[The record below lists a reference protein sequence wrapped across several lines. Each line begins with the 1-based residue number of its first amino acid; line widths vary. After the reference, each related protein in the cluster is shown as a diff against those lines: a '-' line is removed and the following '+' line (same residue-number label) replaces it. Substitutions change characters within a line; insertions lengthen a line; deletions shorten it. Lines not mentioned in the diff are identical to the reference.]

1 VKTTRFR
8 ALLALLAVLAIT
20 TAACA
25 SDGGDAEDAGTEAAE
40 DAGDAAEDA
49 ADAGDD
55 AASEADEALSEAE
68 QATSEAAASGDLG
81 LITEGTLLVGS
92 DIAFEPFESIVDG
105 EPVGF
110 DIDLMDEVANRIG
123 VEVEYQNTPFDTIFT
138 QLAGGQF
145 DAIISAITI
154 TDERDETID
163 FSEPYFA
170 ANQALAV
177 AEGSDLTGVAD
188 ITADTVIGVQA
199 ATTGADYALETFT
212 DATVQE
218 FPTSVDAFTA
228 LASGQIDGVFIDLP
242 VVGEQV
248 AQGNAVLAEEVD
260 TGELYGI
267 GVQEGNTA
275 LKAAVDEALASII
288 EDGTYA
294 EIYST
299 WFEGDVPAQF
309 AS

>member
-1 VKTTRFR
+1 MKITRFTWLV
-8 ALLALLAVLAIT
+8 ALMAVLALGA
-20 TAACA
+20 AACG
-25 SDGGDAEDAGTEAAE
+25 SDDGGDAATDDTEAIEDVASEAGDAVDEVADGAE
-40 DAGDAAEDA
+40 DALGEAEASAEEA
-49 ADAGDD
+49 AD
-55 AASEADEALSEAE
+55 
-68 QATSEAAASGDLG
+68 SGDLG
-81 LITEGTLLVGS
+81 LAAEGQMVVGS

-110 DIDLMDEVANRIG
+110 DIDLMDEIASRIG

-138 QLAGGQF
+138 QLASGAF

-170 ANQALAV
+170 ANQALATP
-177 AEGSDLTGVAD
+177 EGSDITGVAD
-188 ITADTVIGVQA
+188 LGSETVLAVQA
-199 ATTGADYALETFT
+199 ATTGADYASETFT
-212 DATVQE
+212 DAQIQE
-218 FPTSVDAFTA
+218 FPTSIDAFTA
-228 LASGQIDGVFIDLP
+228 MAAGQVDAVFIDLP

-248 AQGNAVLAEEVD
+248 EQGNAVLAEEVD

-275 LKAAVDEALASII
+275 LVTAINGALEEII
-288 EDGTYA
+288 ADGTYA
-294 EIYST
+294 EIYGE
-299 WFEGDVPAQF
+299 WFEGDVPEQF